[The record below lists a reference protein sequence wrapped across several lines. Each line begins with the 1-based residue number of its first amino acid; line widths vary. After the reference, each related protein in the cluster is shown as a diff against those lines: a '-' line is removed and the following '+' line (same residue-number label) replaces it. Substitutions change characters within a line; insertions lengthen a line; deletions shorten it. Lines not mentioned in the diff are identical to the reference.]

1 MTGYVLRRLLATI
14 PVVLVV
20 SLVVFVLIR
29 VVPGDVAVLMVT
41 GGGEAAHTT
50 DALAQIEKLRR
61 QLRLDRPLPEQYAV
75 WLWGAVRGDLG
86 QGYWLGTPVAQEV
99 LRALPVSVELA
110 IYSLAVSLIVAFPV
124 AILSSVRQD
133 TWQDYLGRLFS
144 IAGLAIP
151 EFWLGTLFVLLP
163 VLWFNWIPPIRYV
176 TIFEDPGRHMLH
188 FLFPSLA
195 LGLSFSAT
203 VMRLL
208 RSSLLE
214 VFRQDYIRT
223 AWSKGLAERAVI
235 LRHALKNALI
245 PVVTLL
251 GLRIGRLLSGAV
263 VVEVIFGLPGMGR
276 MTVDA
281 IRMRDYPIV
290 EGLVLVFALGY
301 ALVNLMVDIA
311 YAWLDP
317 RIRYG

>member
-41 GGGEAAHTT
+41 GGGEAANTT

-86 QGYWLGTPVAQEV
+86 QGYWRGTPVAQEV

-176 TIFEDPGRHMLH
+176 TIFEDPGRHMTH

-276 MTVDA
+276 MTADA

>member
-1 MTGYVLRRLLATI
+1 MTGYIVRRLLATV

-20 SLVVFVLIR
+20 SLVVFALIR

-41 GGGEAAHTT
+41 GGGDTSST
-50 DALAQIEKLRR
+50 IDAQAQIEKLR
-61 QLRLDRPLPEQYAV
+61 QKLRLDLPLHEQYAT

-86 QGYWLGTPVAQEV
+86 QGFWQGRPVAEEV
-99 LRALPVSVELA
+99 ARAVPVSIELA
-110 IYSLAVSLIVAFPV
+110 VYSLAISLVL
-124 AILSSVRQD
+124 AIPTAVLSAVRQD
-133 TWQDYLGRLFS
+133 TWQDYVGRILS

-163 VLWFNWIPPIRYV
+163 VLWFNWIPPIRFV
-176 TIFEDPGRHMLH
+176 SLFEDPGRHLLQ

-195 LGLSFSAT
+195 LGLTFSAT
-203 VMRLL
+203 VMRML

-214 VFRQDYIRT
+214 VLRQDFIRT
-223 AWSKGLAERAVI
+223 AWSKGLAERTVI

-245 PVVTLL
+245 PVITLL
-251 GLRIGRLLSGAV
+251 GLRVGRLLSGAV
-263 VVEVIFGLPGMGR
+263 VIEVIFGLPGMGR
-276 MTVDA
+276 MTADA
-281 IRMRDYPIV
+281 IRLRDYPIV
-290 EGLVLVFALGY
+290 EGLVLFFAIGY
-301 ALVNLMVDIA
+301 ALVNLVVDVA